1 MPLFMGMG
9 FGVNWNLAAATDMM
23 PSLVGHLIYG
33 AILGSTYA
41 RMARRVSKEVTVH
54 HHATAA

>member
-9 FGVNWNLAAATDMM
+9 VGVNWNLAAATTMM

-33 AILGSTYA
+33 AILGSTYVWL
-41 RMARRVSKEVTVH
+41 ARRGSTEVTVH
-54 HHATAA
+54 HHATAG

>member
-9 FGVNWNLAAATDMM
+9 FGVNWNLGAATSLM
-23 PSLVGHLIYG
+23 PSLMGHLIYG

-41 RMARRVSKEVTVH
+41 RLARGGSQEVTVH
-54 HHATAA
+54 HHATTA